1 MDKRAIGVFDSG
13 LGGLTAVRRLH
24 ALMPQENIIYFGD
37 TGRVPYGTRG
47 RDIITKYARQDV
59 AFLRQFDLKSIIIA
73 CNTVSAIALDLL
85 SEENDIPIIGTVEPA
100 CRRAMTMT
108 QTGRVGVIGTA
119 ATIRSGAYEK
129 YLHKKDGTLDLFTQA
144 CPLFVP
150 LVENGRVHRGDVV
163 IETVVKEYL
172 TPLKDAGVDTL
183 ILGCTHYPLLEEV
196 IGDFMGPD
204 VTLIDSGAEAA
215 NLASTQFDPNE
226 GTGTTQYFVS
236 DDPQGFD
243 QLAELFLQE
252 RSMSVRSLW
261 IFPAIKEHRNMKKDV
276 WLTISSQQQFAGC
289 DEENI
294 DLQTAATLYERGGK
308 YYIAYEESEL
318 TGLEGTKTT
327 VKLDGKTV
335 ALIRTGTFPSH
346 MLFAE
351 DERHVGLYQT
361 PVGSEMAIA
370 THTSRVHN
378 TIGEN
383 GGHLIID
390 YTVEVDNSL
399 MGEHHFEMTVSTK
412 PNIQVV

>member
-1 MDKRAIGVFDSG
+1 
-13 LGGLTAVRRLH
+13 
-24 ALMPQENIIYFGD
+24 
-37 TGRVPYGTRG
+37 
-47 RDIITKYARQDV
+47 
-59 AFLRQFDLKSIIIA
+59 
-73 CNTVSAIALDLL
+73 
-85 SEENDIPIIGTVEPA
+85 
-100 CRRAMTMT
+100 
-108 QTGRVGVIGTA
+108 
-119 ATIRSGAYEK
+119 
-129 YLHKKDGTLDLFTQA
+129 
-144 CPLFVP
+144 
-150 LVENGRVHRGDVV
+150 
-163 IETVVKEYL
+163 
-172 TPLKDAGVDTL
+172 
-183 ILGCTHYPLLEEV
+183 
-196 IGDFMGPD
+196 
-204 VTLIDSGAEAA
+204 
-215 NLASTQFDPNE
+215 
-226 GTGTTQYFVS
+226 
-236 DDPQGFD
+236 
-243 QLAELFLQE
+243 
-252 RSMSVRSLW
+252 
-261 IFPAIKEHRNMKKDV
+261 MKKDV

-361 PVGSEMAIA
+361 PVGED
-370 THTSRVHN
+370 
-378 TIGEN
+378 

>member
-1 MDKRAIGVFDSG
+1 
-13 LGGLTAVRRLH
+13 
-24 ALMPQENIIYFGD
+24 
-37 TGRVPYGTRG
+37 
-47 RDIITKYARQDV
+47 
-59 AFLRQFDLKSIIIA
+59 
-73 CNTVSAIALDLL
+73 
-85 SEENDIPIIGTVEPA
+85 
-100 CRRAMTMT
+100 
-108 QTGRVGVIGTA
+108 
-119 ATIRSGAYEK
+119 
-129 YLHKKDGTLDLFTQA
+129 
-144 CPLFVP
+144 
-150 LVENGRVHRGDVV
+150 
-163 IETVVKEYL
+163 
-172 TPLKDAGVDTL
+172 
-183 ILGCTHYPLLEEV
+183 
-196 IGDFMGPD
+196 
-204 VTLIDSGAEAA
+204 
-215 NLASTQFDPNE
+215 
-226 GTGTTQYFVS
+226 
-236 DDPQGFD
+236 
-243 QLAELFLQE
+243 
-252 RSMSVRSLW
+252 
-261 IFPAIKEHRNMKKDV
+261 MKKDV

-378 TIGEN
+378 TIGEDV
-383 GGHLIID
+383 GHLIID

>member
-1 MDKRAIGVFDSG
+1 
-13 LGGLTAVRRLH
+13 
-24 ALMPQENIIYFGD
+24 
-37 TGRVPYGTRG
+37 
-47 RDIITKYARQDV
+47 
-59 AFLRQFDLKSIIIA
+59 
-73 CNTVSAIALDLL
+73 
-85 SEENDIPIIGTVEPA
+85 
-100 CRRAMTMT
+100 
-108 QTGRVGVIGTA
+108 
-119 ATIRSGAYEK
+119 
-129 YLHKKDGTLDLFTQA
+129 
-144 CPLFVP
+144 
-150 LVENGRVHRGDVV
+150 
-163 IETVVKEYL
+163 
-172 TPLKDAGVDTL
+172 
-183 ILGCTHYPLLEEV
+183 
-196 IGDFMGPD
+196 
-204 VTLIDSGAEAA
+204 
-215 NLASTQFDPNE
+215 
-226 GTGTTQYFVS
+226 
-236 DDPQGFD
+236 
-243 QLAELFLQE
+243 
-252 RSMSVRSLW
+252 
-261 IFPAIKEHRNMKKDV
+261 MKKDV

-335 ALIRTGTFPSH
+335 APIRT
-346 MLFAE
+346 E

-378 TIGEN
+378 TIGED